1 MKDSVESF
9 VQVEG
14 SISTPAELTVKTRL
28 ADFVEHNCF
37 RLRWSDLSNIAQL
50 DVSEEDQIDKTCS
63 DVIEDLQ
70 KLRGVSSSDSLTTNE
85 LTEPRLE
92 TTVLF
97 ESGRRKTRPY
107 KDLLAAVKR
116 A

>member
-1 MKDSVESF
+1 MKDFVESF

-14 SISTPAELTVKTRL
+14 CISTPAELTVKTRL
-28 ADFVEHNCF
+28 ADFVEHNCC
-37 RLRWSDLSNIAQL
+37 RLRWSDLSNIAQQAP
-50 DVSEEDQIDKTCS
+50 SGEDQIDKTCS
-63 DVIEDLQ
+63 EVIEDLQ
-70 KLRGVSSSDSLTTNE
+70 KLRVVFSSDSLTTNE
-85 LTEPRLE
+85 LSDPLLE

-107 KDLLAAVKR
+107 KDLMAAVKK